1 MKLFNL
7 SFSTVVIRFYLM
19 MAIVIGALF
28 AGVPVL
34 AILAFPVFFMTLMGI
49 QFNGLSWSGN
59 RKKAHAAKEAGESTM
74 RRSHQPVH

>member
-7 SFSTVVIRFYLM
+7 SFSTVIIRFYLM

-34 AILAFPVFFMTLMGI
+34 AFLALPVFFITLMGI
-49 QFNGLSWSGN
+49 QFRNLSWSGS
-59 RKKAHAAKEAGESTM
+59 RKTAPETKETM
-74 RRSHQPVH
+74 KSSMKRSHQPVH